1 MGGVV
6 LDVAILGAGFM
17 GATHAA
23 GWRAF
28 GPRARVR
35 WVSSRSGEKAARVA
49 EGVAAQPTT
58 DLFAPIDDP
67 GVLAVDVCLPTFLH
81 REACERAFAAG
92 KHVLLEKPIALRR
105 EDADAILTAAE
116 RSGRVLVVGLVLRFF
131 AEYVEIE
138 RRVRAR
144 AFGRP
149 LAVSTYRLSPPV
161 DWNDWMRDPARSGGP
176 AVDLLVHDFD
186 QMNWLLGRPR
196 QVFARAPALEGKDPG
211 HIHSLVEYDG
221 AQGVAEG
228 GLVMPRSYPFSAG
241 IRVLCERGV
250 IEHGFRAGPSEAG
263 GNIGGSM
270 NRFLRLHPAT
280 GPSETIRVQEFDP
293 WAAEIAYFAECVE
306 QGRPPGR
313 GTAGQAR
320 DALSVSLAVNRSLR
334 SGRPEPV
341 G

>member
-1 MGGVV
+1 
-6 LDVAILGAGFM
+6 M

-23 GWRAF
+23 GWRAL

-49 EGVAAQPTT
+49 HSVAAQPTT
-58 DLFAPIDDP
+58 DLFAPINDP
-67 GVLAVDVCLPTFLH
+67 GVVAVDVCLPTFLH

-92 KHVLLEKPIALRR
+92 KHVLLEKPIALNR
-105 EDADAILTAAE
+105 EDADAILAAAE

-131 AEYVEIE
+131 PEYVEIE

-144 AFGRP
+144 AYGHP
-149 LAVSTYRLSPPV
+149 LVVSTYRLSPPV

-176 AVDLLVHDFD
+176 AVDLVGHDFD

-196 QVFARAPALEGKDPG
+196 QAFARAVTPRGKDPG
-211 HIHSLVEYDG
+211 YVLSLLEYDG
-221 AQGVAEG
+221 AQGIAEG
-228 GLVMPRSYPFSAG
+228 GMIVPHSYPFSAG

-250 IEHGFRAGPSEAG
+250 IEHGFRAGPFADG
-263 GNIGGSM
+263 GNIGGIT
-270 NRFLRLHPAT
+270 NRFLRVHPSA
-280 GPSETIRVQEFDP
+280 GASETITVQEFDP
-293 WAAEIAYFAECVE
+293 WAAEIAYFADHAE
-306 QGRPPGR
+306 QGRPPARATG
-313 GTAGQAR
+313 AQAR
-320 DALSVSLAVNRSLR
+320 EALLVSLAVNRSLR